1 MAEKNKGGR
10 PRFVFTKRQ
19 IKEIERL
26 ASVLTKA
33 QMADYY
39 GIQEKTFRAAEER
52 QIEVFTAYKKGRA
65 KTVLAVANNL
75 VNQANDGNMTAAIFY
90 LKTQAGW
97 KEETGQNNNESAQP
111 LNINFTVSQPV
122 SDIQVTRGEK
132 PDGA

>member
-10 PRFVFTKRQ
+10 PKFVFTKRQ

-26 ASVLTKA
+26 ASVLTKV

-39 GIQEKTFRAAEER
+39 GIKENTFRAAEER
-52 QIEVFTAYKKGRA
+52 QIEVFEAYKKGRA

-97 KEETGQNNNESAQP
+97 KEDSGQNNSEKAQP
-111 LNINFTVSQPV
+111 LNINFNIKDAV